1 MGRERLTRRQVFTHG
16 VTAAG
21 ALALGSTGTVAISR
35 WAQRGEIT
43 DPGAPTA
50 LLDDGST
57 INPTAVHGVLFA
69 MPSADDTARTVTP
82 LLRRIAAGN
91 DPALAVAGVRHS
103 MGGQSMLAGGWVLD
117 TRPMKQITLD
127 RAAGVV
133 RVGAGTTWREL
144 IPVLNAA
151 GLSPRIMQS
160 NHDFSIGG
168 SLSVNCH
175 GWHAAHPP
183 ISSTV
188 RRLRL
193 LTAAGDVLTC
203 SPTENAELF
212 GLVLGGYG
220 LFGVILDADLEL
232 WPNAIYHPHFDS
244 MPTSEYAATF
254 AEKVYATGTTTEMA
268 YGRLS
273 VAPHSFLKEAILVRF
288 TPEPGT
294 AGTVLPLTRPPA
306 PELQRAVFRNSA
318 GSGLGKTLRWGLE
331 REAAP
336 WLARPLSRNSI
347 QNQPAA
353 VFADQSPT
361 TCDILHEY
369 FIPQQRLWEF
379 VQEARGII
387 QRSGIEVLNV
397 TVRDVRRDTRSTLAY
412 ARQDVFGLVMNFRQ
426 ERTEQADQRMRDLTQ
441 TLIDAAATVAGT
453 FYLPYRLHATGDQ
466 VRRAYPGWTAAM
478 AAKSRVDPQVVFR
491 NALYDAYAT

>member
-1 MGRERLTRRQVFTHG
+1 MGRERPTRRQVLTHG
-16 VTAAG
+16 VVGAG
-21 ALALGSTGTVAISR
+21 ALVLGSTGTVAVSR
-35 WAQRGEIT
+35 WAERGEIPDT
-43 DPGAPTA
+43 TAPSA
-50 LLDDGST
+50 LLDDASR

-69 MPSADDTARTVTP
+69 EPSADDTARTLLP
-82 LLRRIAAGN
+82 LLRRIATGS

-103 MGGQSMLAGGWVLD
+103 MGGQSLLAGGWVLD
-117 TRPMKQITLD
+117 TRPMNQITLD
-127 RAAGVV
+127 RATNVV

-151 GLSPRIMQS
+151 GLSPKVMQS

-175 GWHAAHPP
+175 GWHAAYPP

-203 SPTENAELF
+203 SPTENAELL

-220 LFGVILDADLEL
+220 LFGVILEADLEV
-232 WPNAIYHPHFDS
+232 WPNAIYTPHFDTV
-244 MPTSEYAATF
+244 PTSEYAATF
-254 AEKVYATGTTTEMA
+254 AEQVYATGATTEMA

-273 VAPHSFLKEAILVRF
+273 VAPHNFLKEAILARF

-294 AGTVLPLTRPPA
+294 AGTVLPLTRPAA

-318 GSGLGKTLRWGLE
+318 GSGLGKELRWGLE

-336 WLARPLSRNSI
+336 WLARPQSRNTI
-347 QNQPAA
+347 QNQPTA
-353 VFADQSPT
+353 VFADRSPS

-369 FIPQQRLWEF
+369 FIPQRRLWEF

-387 QRSGIEVLNV
+387 EPSGIDLLNV
-397 TVRDVRRDTRSTLAY
+397 TVRDVRQDTRSALAY
-412 ARQDVFGLVMNFRQ
+412 AREDVFGLVMNFRQ
-426 ERTEQADQRMRDLTQ
+426 ERTRQADERMRDLTRR
-441 TLIDAAATVAGT
+441 LIDAAANVAGT
-453 FYLPYRLHATGDQ
+453 FYLTYRLHATGDQ
-466 VRRAYPGWTAAM
+466 VRRAYPGWAATM
-478 AAKSRVDPQVVFR
+478 AAKSRMDPQLVFR
-491 NALYDAYAT
+491 NALYEAYAN